1 MRKGATHAK
10 KVMYID
16 FFIDLHHIFDVRRRF
31 LSPCVSTLTHGKKAM
46 YIDFFI
52 DLHHKF
58 DLHRSF
64 LSPCVFTL
72 TLRGSF
78 WGSWAWADVCD
89 TQEIDVH
96 RSFFVTVCLQHNV
109 YHKFIV
115 HNKLL
120 Y

>member
-1 MRKGATHAK
+1 MKKGVTHAK

-72 TLRGSF
+72 TLQGSF
-78 WGSWAWADVCD
+78 WGSWAWADVSGGPMCA
-89 TQEIDVH
+89 TPKKSMCIEVFCN
-96 RSFFVTVCLQHNV
+96 RVSPP
-109 YHKFIV
+109 
-115 HNKLL
+115 
-120 Y
+120 